1 MYLALCLCPRG
12 SGTAATTVVMYVFLC
27 YVSDPAVRQQRQVCC
42 MWRYVMSQTQWY
54 VNNGKCGV
62 CGDPWGQP
70 SPRDNEAGGRYGKG
84 IITRTYTPGQVIQ
97 TSELSKLHIC
107 TGTNYIPG

>member
-1 MYLALCLCPRG
+1 
-12 SGTAATTVVMYVFLC
+12 
-27 YVSDPAVRQQRQVCC
+27 
-42 MWRYVMSQTQWY
+42 MSQTQWY

-62 CGDPWGQP
+62 CGDPWSQP

-97 TSELSKLHIC
+97 TLQAPEQLDGSYKHNKCIANLDRLYKHTKC
-107 TGTNYIPG
+107 TVHPQR